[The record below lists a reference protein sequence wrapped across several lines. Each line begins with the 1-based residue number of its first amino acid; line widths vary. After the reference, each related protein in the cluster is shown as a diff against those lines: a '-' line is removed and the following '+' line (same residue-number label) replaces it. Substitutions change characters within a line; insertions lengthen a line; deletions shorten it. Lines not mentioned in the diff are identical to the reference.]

1 MSHKQFCVAVLI
13 CAVLFTGFALAQ
25 NNTKPLTND
34 DVVAMVKGGLPENTV
49 INAINAQD
57 SNFDVSATALIKLKQ
72 QGVNSKIM
80 DAMLAAAN
88 KKHSAAPAPAPA
100 AAPAAAPAPAAAA
113 GQPSVTVLKGTTPQP
128 IPVSKTQIAQT
139 KTKATSLNALS
150 TDNALGQAMQSV
162 AMSAAQ
168 EAAYRSGS
176 YTGAS
181 AIGAAGGVM
190 GGLMGHRKP
199 TVTDVWALPG
209 QKSDL
214 VLDSNQPSFEV
225 HFANI
230 PGVVA
235 DEYEPALVKLA
246 PSPNNFRLVGAT
258 QAKQDVL
265 ESSTLDW
272 EIYSSFIEER
282 VAAQATKVS
291 SEEYKLQAAAAL
303 PAGEYG
309 VVLRPLNKSKKFSG
323 SSVAQNSG
331 EGLLFNS
338 VWAFAAK

>member
-1 MSHKQFCVAVLI
+1 MPHKQFCVAVLI

-265 ESSTLDW
+265 ESSTMDW

-282 VAAQATKVS
+282 VGAQATKVS
-291 SEEYKLQAAAAL
+291 SGEYKLQAAAAL

-338 VWAFAAK
+338 VWAFAVK

>member
-1 MSHKQFCVAVLI
+1 CFEPRSDPMSHKQFCVAVLI
-13 CAVLFTGFALAQ
+13 CAVLFIGFALAQ

-34 DVVAMVKGGLPENTV
+34 DVIALVKGGLPETTV
-49 INAINAQD
+49 ISAINAQD

-72 QGVNSKIM
+72 QGGNSKIM

-88 KKHSAAPAPAPA
+88 KKHSAVPAPPA
-100 AAPAAAPAPAAAA
+100 AAPAAAPAATA
-113 GQPSVTVLKGTTPQP
+113 GQPSVTVLKGTAQQP

-150 TDNALGQAMQSV
+150 TDSALGQAMQTV

-265 ESSTLDW
+265 ESSTMDW
-272 EIYSSFIEER
+272 EIYSSFMEER
-282 VAAQATKVS
+282 VGAEATKAS
-291 SEEYKLQAAAAL
+291 
-303 PAGEYG
+303 
-309 VVLRPLNKSKKFSG
+309 
-323 SSVAQNSG
+323 SG
-331 EGLLFNS
+331 E
-338 VWAFAAK
+338 

>member
-1 MSHKQFCVAVLI
+1 MSRKQFCIAVLI
-13 CAVLFTGFALAQ
+13 CAGLFTGLVLAQ
-25 NNTKPLTND
+25 NNAKPLTND
-34 DVVAMVKGGLPENTV
+34 DVIAMVKGGLPETTV
-49 INAINAQD
+49 INAINAQE

-88 KKHSAAPAPAPA
+88 KKHSAA
-100 AAPAAAPAPAAAA
+100 AAPASAPPPAPAAA
-113 GQPSVTVLKGTTPQP
+113 GQPSVTVLKGTTQQP
-128 IPVSKTQIAQT
+128 IPISKTQIAQT

-150 TDNALGQAMQSV
+150 TDNALGQAMQTV

-214 VLDSNQPSFEV
+214 VLDNNQPSFEV

-265 ESSTLDW
+265 ESSTMDW
-272 EIYSSFIEER
+272 EIYSSFMEER
-282 VAAQATKVS
+282 VGAQATKAS
-291 SEEYKLQAAAAL
+291 SGEYKLQAAAAL

-338 VWAFAAK
+338 VWAFGVK